1 MRKKLKQKGFDERH
15 TFTGTFERFGIKRGY
30 KGPVETVL
38 LVDIFDSN
46 GKKMTDHLWFNKTKG
61 FASLDLKE
69 GDIIQFDA
77 RVAACE
83 KGYKGYREDVYA
95 PIKTDYKLSY
105 PTKISIIGR
114 QNK

>member
-1 MRKKLKQKGFDERH
+1 MGNLGKKKIEMRKKLKQKGSDERH

-30 KGPVETVL
+30 KG
-38 LVDIFDSN
+38 
-46 GKKMTDHLWFNKTKG
+46 
-61 FASLDLKE
+61 
-69 GDIIQFDA
+69 
-77 RVAACE
+77 R
-83 KGYKGYREDVYA
+83 REDVYA